1 MSKADRSRR
10 ARDPLGLARALPFGL
25 LPALVGAMALL
36 AALALA
42 GASAAAGFAEG
53 WRSAASDT
61 ATVILP
67 RGADVPDAVT
77 QLGQLPGIATA
88 QAADPAALA
97 RLLRPWLGDD
107 GGIAL
112 PALVD
117 LRLNGARVPDLAARV
132 GAAVPGA
139 VLEPHGP
146 WAGQI
151 ANLAQAV
158 RVVALTVLVLV
169 AVVAAAVVAVGAGA
183 GLTARRDA
191 VLLLH
196 EWGARDGEIAGRF
209 ARRLALLAGVG
220 ASAGVAVALPA
231 LLLVGQLVP
240 GTQGGMLTLPWI
252 SLAMVPLLAAGLGW
266 MVAQAVLR
274 RWLRRRP

>member
-1 MSKADRSRR
+1 MSRADQGRR

-42 GASAAAGFAEG
+42 GAYAAAGFAEG

-61 ATVILP
+61 ATVVLP
-67 RGADVPDAVT
+67 RGAVVADARAA
-77 QLGQLPGIATA
+77 LSDLPGVADA
-88 QAADPAALA
+88 EVADPAALA
-97 RLLRPWLGDD
+97 RLLRPWLGDE
-107 GGIAL
+107 GGITL
-112 PALVD
+112 PPIID
-117 LRLNGARVPDLAARV
+117 LRLAGARIPELAAAV
-132 GAAVPGA
+132 ATAVPGA
-139 VLEPHGP
+139 LLEPHGP

-151 ANLAQAV
+151 ASLAQAV
-158 RVVALTVLVLV
+158 RVVALSVLTLV

-220 ASAGVAVALPA
+220 AAGGVAVATPA
-231 LLLVGQLVP
+231 LLLLGQLAP
-240 GTQGGMLTLPWI
+240 GAEGAMVLPW
-252 SLAMVPLLAAGLGW
+252 LWLGLLPFLAAGLGW
-266 MVAQAVLR
+266 AVAQAVLR
-274 RWLRRRP
+274 RWLRRLP